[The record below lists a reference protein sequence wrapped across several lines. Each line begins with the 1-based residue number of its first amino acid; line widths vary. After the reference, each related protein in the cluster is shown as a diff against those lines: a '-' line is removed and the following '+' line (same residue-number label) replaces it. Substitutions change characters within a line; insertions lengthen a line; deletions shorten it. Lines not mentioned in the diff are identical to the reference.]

1 MSISTNMRYVVDS
14 DYVLFCVV
22 FSLNVSCVVLTW
34 YKVFSLIQLDVI
46 PTQVSELLL
55 KFRERRGL
63 LSQNFHSIGV
73 EVWQKYDAFVDP
85 WFNCKCQLYY
95 WIAWFSLMILKCIH
109 ETCDKVTDFFDHSI
123 KCGYVFYPLSYQ
135 SYQIHLKIVV
145 SESIYEDF
153 ISCMTMSS
161 SNT

>member
-1 MSISTNMRYVVDS
+1 MRYVVDS

-85 WFNCKCQLYY
+85 
-95 WIAWFSLMILKCIH
+95 
-109 ETCDKVTDFFDHSI
+109 
-123 KCGYVFYPLSYQ
+123 
-135 SYQIHLKIVV
+135 
-145 SESIYEDF
+145 
-153 ISCMTMSS
+153 
-161 SNT
+161 